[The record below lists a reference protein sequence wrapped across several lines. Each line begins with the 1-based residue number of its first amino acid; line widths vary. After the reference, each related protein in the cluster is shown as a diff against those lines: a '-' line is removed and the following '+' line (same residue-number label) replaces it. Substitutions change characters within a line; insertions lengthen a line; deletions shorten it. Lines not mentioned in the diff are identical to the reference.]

1 MINVDLVKI
10 YCISMSIYINNVN
23 RHCACAAER
32 DEVKW
37 LGILPH
43 FTSLYPQSDSCRV
56 LSVVLSKLFYKFTW
70 TSVLNNDLENRLAK
84 YNIVLAN
91 RVAYISRPFNLQLL
105 FVCIFYYMLSHWHWN
120 DVIVA
125 GVSLPFVFFV
135 CLFFSFYFSHFYF

>member
-1 MINVDLVKI
+1 M
-10 YCISMSIYINNVN
+10 
-23 RHCACAAER
+23 
-32 DEVKW
+32 
-37 LGILPH
+37 
-43 FTSLYPQSDSCRV
+43 V
-56 LSVVLSKLFYKFTW
+56 LRKLFYKFTW

-125 GVSLPFVFFV
+125 GVSLPFVFF
-135 CLFFSFYFSHFYF
+135 CFFPFIFLIFIFRSIYYFVLPLWLLTWVNF